1 MKGGYTSGLVKCR
14 GRSCHCVHCYSDEAQ
29 DVDAGGC
36 PNVDWMPDE
45 LQWHE
50 KEQAVQAAGR
60 RPGLRGDREKLGHE
74 ISMTSN
80 VGDYLAVLI
89 NSDEGWT
96 IGLVLPQMR
105 EPSFGDRTL

>member
-45 LQWHE
+45 LQWLFR
-50 KEQAVQAAGR
+50 QLGG
-60 RPGLRGDREKLGHE
+60 GLGCVE
-74 ISMTSN
+74 IERS
-80 VGDYLAVLI
+80 
-89 NSDEGWT
+89 
-96 IGLVLPQMR
+96 
-105 EPSFGDRTL
+105 